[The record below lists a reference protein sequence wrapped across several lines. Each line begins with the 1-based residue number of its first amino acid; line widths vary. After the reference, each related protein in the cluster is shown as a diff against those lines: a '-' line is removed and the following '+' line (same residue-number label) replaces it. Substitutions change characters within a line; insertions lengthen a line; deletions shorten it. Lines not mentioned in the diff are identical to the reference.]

1 MFSAKSI
8 AESYRECRT
17 ENSSIGAI
25 RAKTRVTNRRS
36 QINIGNVNYWI
47 VKQEPESYSWAAFVK
62 DGATVWTG
70 VRNYQ
75 ARNNLRAMKRGDL
88 VLYYHSGAEKQAVGI
103 ARVNKSAYADPTASE
118 GDWSCVDLAP
128 VMALQ
133 RPISLGAI
141 KADKL
146 LKEILLAR
154 NSRLSVSPLTEKQFQ
169 RLLTLAETT
178 V

>member
-1 MFSAKSI
+1 M
-8 AESYRECRT
+8 
-17 ENSSIGAI
+17 
-25 RAKTRVTNRRS
+25 
-36 QINIGNVNYWI
+36 GNVNYWI
-47 VKQEPESYSWAAFVK
+47 VKQEPETYSWAAFVK

-88 VLYYHSGAEKQAVGI
+88 VLYYHSGEQKQAVGI